1 MKATNVKNM
10 YFDSARLSIA
20 RQGSFRVN
28 NNGFTFFDTNA
39 KGAGFGRDSLKAV
52 SVVNKASDF
61 NLVPKNQSET
71 YIDLAIRSAV
81 QVQDPT
87 QDYDGLSKAE
97 FFKKID
103 EKLSLFARNERFIK
117 NGINS
122 QKIDENIENAGGLEE
137 VKESLYSQY
146 VEMCRDIFTKEAAER
161 LQMKRLEM
169 CAFGITASIRK
180 YCSNLTGYW
189 PATFAASYL
198 SYSKVYT
205 YYDPDSSKFE
215 VLADNME
222 FLKKKD
228 KNGKFIG
235 WLPKCAAGSKD
246 GDDILNDLH
255 KKGETIYKYNPGCLR
270 YGANGVAF
278 GYLRNIGE
286 NDPEDSTYSLLK
298 KYMTEEEKKAF
309 DIFLGGK
316 GKWLMNEN
324 ESTLFAK
331 QFFRAMQ
338 KDPGRYE
345 TVDDALYRE
354 STKNAKETFE
364 KSKGEGICVKDSGF
378 DGKKFDDVREAFV
391 SSWAITQEV
400 LSNVKLPDGCVKDG
414 KVLLF
419 RGDPQKHTKDGKLLR
434 AIFDST
440 SLLTQSYRDHY
451 SKNPISTKQW
461 VPFHRCI
468 YNYMVSLKNSGR
480 NQVCDDCEMEFGA
493 ILSGIEPERVTEED
507 RQAHITDAMRK
518 AVDFNRE
525 YGSLKEYEPENESSG
540 EYKSKNENAKKSS

>member
-1 MKATNVKNM
+1 MKVTNVKSM
-10 YFDSARLSIA
+10 YFDSARLSVV

-28 NNGFTFFDTNA
+28 KDSFTFFDTNA
-39 KGAGFGRDSLKAV
+39 KGAGFGRDSLKVV
-52 SVVNKASDF
+52 SVISEASDF
-61 NLVPKNQSET
+61 ISESRLDKHT
-71 YIDLAIRSAV
+71 DLASRSAV
-81 QVQDPT
+81 QVQDPI
-87 QDYDGLSKAE
+87 QDYDGLNKTE

-103 EKLSLFARNERFIK
+103 EKLSSFARNERFTK

-198 SYSKVYT
+198 RYGDAYA
-205 YYDPDSSKFE
+205 YYDPDSLKFE
-215 VLADNME
+215 VIKPCRTYYDDKKGWASREGKRILA
-222 FLKKKD
+222 
-228 KNGKFIG
+228 
-235 WLPKCAAGSKD
+235 
-246 GDDILNDLH
+246 DLH

-270 YGANGVAF
+270 YGREGVAF
-278 GYLRNIGE
+278 GYLRNVSGD
-286 NDPEDSTYSLLK
+286 DPEDGTYSILK
-298 KYMTEEEKKAF
+298 KYMTEEEKEAF
-309 DIFLGGK
+309 DDFLKGK
-316 GKWLMNEN
+316 GQGRMNSSEA
-324 ESTLFAK
+324 SLFAR
-331 QFFRAMQ
+331 QFFRSIQ
-338 KDPGRYE
+338 RDPGRYE

-378 DGKKFDDVREAFV
+378 DDKNFDDVREALV

-414 KVLLF
+414 NVLLF
-419 RGDPQKHTKDGKLLR
+419 RGDPEKHVKDGKLLR

-440 SLLTQSYRDHY
+440 SLLTQSYRDRY
-451 SKNPISTKQW
+451 SKDPISTKQW

-468 YNYMVSLKNSGR
+468 YNYMVSLEKGTIRNRSGEYYTGCGV

-493 ILSGIEPERVTEED
+493 ILSGVEPGRVTEED
-507 RQAHITDAMRK
+507 RQAHITDAMFK
-518 AVDFNRE
+518 AIDFNVE
-525 YGSLKEYEPENESSG
+525 HGSLKEFQP
-540 EYKSKNENAKKSS
+540 KNENVKKSS